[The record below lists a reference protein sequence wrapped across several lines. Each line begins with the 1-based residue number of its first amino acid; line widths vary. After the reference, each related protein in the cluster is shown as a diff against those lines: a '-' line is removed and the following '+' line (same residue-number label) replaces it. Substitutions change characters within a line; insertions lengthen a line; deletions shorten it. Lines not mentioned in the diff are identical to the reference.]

1 MTTRTWLVMLSGVLA
16 LFDGA
21 VQADPRVEPVEL
33 KPYTHYVAYIPPG
46 GGTRFIFPFLIDQK
60 SNDSKDYAPFSKQI
74 TNDLF
79 YSQSVSEH
87 AADLNSFT
95 VYTKRDIREGE
106 RGNLFFNVAGYEISV
121 ELVSTKD
128 RSKHVS
134 DVYFKLGDKAR
145 EQLIQDIVAQRTR
158 QIEADYKQR
167 REAMDA
173 EIDKRALS
181 RVGELALAG
190 ASTTAVKEEG
200 RGELKNG
207 DRVSVYVS
215 KMYTYGAYTVI
226 PFEVS
231 IDSRTAGAKLQT
243 AMLFS
248 KNSDDKT
255 VHPVDAAISMPN
267 RVEPDAEAKGVI
279 TLLTKQLN
287 PKDRLQLMVKVEDTN
302 VEVEW

>member
-1 MTTRTWLVMLSGVLA
+1 MMIAGVLA
-16 LFDGA
+16 LVAGTA
-21 VQADPRVEPVEL
+21 QATPRIEYVEL

-46 GGTRFIFPFLIDQK
+46 GGTKFIFPFLIDHK
-60 SNDSKDYAPFSKQI
+60 SNDSNDYAPFSKLI

-79 YSQSVSEH
+79 KSQSVSEH
-87 AADLNSFT
+87 ASDLNSFT
-95 VYTKRDIREGE
+95 VYTGRDIRDGE
-106 RGNLFFNVAGYEISV
+106 HGNLFFNVAGYEISV
-121 ELVSTKD
+121 ELVSTTD
-128 RSKHVS
+128 RSKHTS

-158 QIEADYKQR
+158 QLEADYKQR
-167 REAMDA
+167 RETLDA

-190 ASTTAVKEEG
+190 AETTSVKEEG

-207 DRVSVYVS
+207 DRVAVYVS
-215 KMYTYGAYTVI
+215 KTYAYGAYTVI

-248 KNSDDKT
+248 KNTEDHT
-255 VHPVDAAISMPN
+255 ARPVDAAMTMPN
-267 RVEPDAEAKGVI
+267 RVEPDAEAKGVL

-287 PKDRLQLMVKVEDTN
+287 PKDKLQLKVRIDDTD